1 MIRPASTLALMMLAC
16 VGFCALPNVGRAQ
29 TYPTAP
35 IRLIVP
41 YGPGAG
47 VDVAAR
53 VVAEA
58 LSAQMKANV
67 YVENRDGAGGLIGT
81 MMAAQAAPDGYTLL
95 FASMPVTMTQ
105 LLQTTKT
112 YDPVKDFRAVSRVLT
127 NTDVLVANPSAP
139 YKTFDELIAYIKANP
154 GAVSYATSG
163 KGTPSHLEVELIRQ
177 HYGLEMS
184 DVPYKTFGSAL
195 TDTIANRVGFF
206 LSAYAALIP
215 SIKAGQVRALVIGSP
230 QRSED
235 LPDVPTLAEAMSVPN
250 YHADVWYGI
259 MAPAKTPD
267 AVVAI
272 LASQIALAM
281 QMPHTI
287 ERVKGIGAQVS
298 LAPAAEFADQVR
310 ADTERWTR
318 VVKSIGLD
326 ALQ

>member
-1 MIRPASTLALMMLAC
+1 MIRQASALVLLLLAAVGLA
-16 VGFCALPNVGRAQ
+16 VPSARAD
-29 TYPTAP
+29 TYPSAP

-47 VDVAAR
+47 VDVVAR

-58 LSAQMKANV
+58 LSTQMKANV

-81 MMAAQAAPDGYTLL
+81 MAAAQAAPDGYTLL

-112 YDPVKDFRAVSRVLT
+112 YDPVTDFRAVSRVLT
-127 NTDVLVANPSAP
+127 NTDVLVANTAAP
-139 YKTFDELIAYIKANP
+139 YKTFAELIAYIKANP
-154 GAVSYATSG
+154 GTVTYATSG

-177 HYGLEMS
+177 HYGLEMQ
-184 DVPYKTFGSAL
+184 DVPYKSFGSAL
-195 TDTIANRVGFF
+195 TDTLANRVGFF
-206 LSAYAALIP
+206 LSAYAALLP
-215 SIKAGQVRALVIGSP
+215 TIKAGQVRALVVGSP
-230 QRSED
+230 ERTEE
-235 LPDVPTLAEAMSVPN
+235 LPDVPTLAEAMGVPG

-272 LASQIALAM
+272 LSDQIALAM
-281 QMPHTI
+281 QLPHTI
-287 ERVKGIGAQVS
+287 ERVKAVGAQVS
-298 LAPAAEFADQVR
+298 LAPAPEFAAQVR
-310 ADTERWTR
+310 ADTERWGR